1 MGRKV
6 TSFKK
11 PFLKQMFLQFS
22 STDHIPYSALTFLVF
37 PGKMKVLLVCNI
49 VPVLYSS
56 ADAAGHKPCL
66 HLQPNSPQGQPSK
79 AVTDALHLSS
89 SSMQGAPNHWI
100 YMESLSSLAVIYFQG
115 N

>member
-1 MGRKV
+1 ML
-6 TSFKK
+6 
-11 PFLKQMFLQFS
+11 PQFS
-22 STDHIPYSALTFLVF
+22 SADHIPYSALTFLVF
-37 PGKMKVLLVCNI
+37 PGKMKVLLACDI

-56 ADAAGHKPCL
+56 ADAAGHKSCL
-66 HLQPNSPQGQPSK
+66 HLQPNIHQGQPSE

-89 SSMQGAPNHWI
+89 PSVQGAPNHCI